1 MRTIEANLG
10 ARAPGSE
17 MEQRFNRFLAGGV
30 DRHPRHRYK
39 SLLRRVGLRPTHQ
52 RLVLAHILFSGD
64 NRHVTAEML
73 HEEAV
78 KARMP
83 LSLATV
89 YNTLKQFT
97 EAGLLSQICVDGS
110 KAFFDTNPSE
120 HHHFF
125 IESEG
130 AVLDIPGAEAIVDRL
145 PQAPEGFEIARVSV
159 VIRLRRS
166 RS

>member
-1 MRTIEANLG
+1 MKAAAADCAAKL
-10 ARAPGSE
+10 PGTE
-17 MEQRFNRFLAGGV
+17 LEQRFNHFLQGRA
-30 DRHPRHRYK
+30 DPDPHQRYK
-39 SLLRRVGLRPTHQ
+39 DLLRRVGLRPTHQ
-52 RLVLAHILFSGD
+52 RIVLAQILFADG

-73 HEEAV
+73 FEEAIE
-78 KARMP
+78 AGMP

-97 EAGLLSQICVDGS
+97 EAGLLSQVGVDGA

-130 AVLDIPGAEAIVDRL
+130 ILRDIPAAEPIVERL

-159 VIRLRRS
+159 VVRLRRK